1 MKTTEELLNILKNKN
16 ITEYFADNPDEFVS
30 SPLSECLNKI
40 LVEKQLKIPEIAK
53 KSNMFNIYVYE
64 IFSGS
69 KHPSRDKLMQL
80 CFGMN
85 MTFDEVQ
92 TLLKHSE
99 YAPLYPR
106 NRRDSIIISAF
117 VNGMTLMQCNELL
130 DAENFSPLT

>member
-1 MKTTEELLNILKNKN
+1 MKTTEELLNILKSKN

-53 KSNMFNIYVYE
+53 KSDMFNIYVYE

-92 TLLKHSE
+92 TLLKHSG

-130 DAENFSPLT
+130 DTENFSPLA